1 MSDTTLGMVEC
12 SCKKTKVAP
21 GHFCPHC
28 LWVNTDPE
36 TTPLQNPPPD
46 AERVSLIRVSV
57 IGTCLAMAKFAVATG
72 QNEKMPEKWRIE
84 EAEKELQQ
92 LRARPALDLEKVTNQ
107 VVAKLKTFN
116 YEDLF
121 DGSDEV
127 RQAIRTILKTALGEK
142 E

>member
-46 AERVSLIRVSV
+46 AERVSMEKLAKELALTILTRVSKTLTAHGLRV
-57 IGTCLAMAKFAVATG
+57 DVSAMSLD
-72 QNEKMPEKWRIE
+72 
-84 EAEKELQQ
+84 ELILSYFQQ
-92 LRARPALDLEKVTNQ
+92 LRARPALDLEKVM
-107 VVAKLKTFN
+107 
-116 YEDLF
+116 DLI
-121 DGSDEV
+121 DRLEMNTYHVGLYPISGK
-127 RQAIRTILKTALGEK
+127 IRDILETALGEK